1 MQDFFHPQYVT
12 WGDRFWSIPSSIPF
26 QSHFNILGA
35 QTVNHPYHELS
46 QLVGLPSDLGY
57 QSKVCAPATRRSGW
71 WRFISVCCFC
81 GRQKPQADHHINSQ
95 RPNGYSA
102 TIIRKRKKKRLASQ
116 FHPGPIHSKT
126 SSKKDVN
133 WCKKKHYHYHI
144 VWISDNPMPIKSPFV
159 SQ

>member
-1 MQDFFHPQYVT
+1 VQDFFHPQYVT

-81 GRQKPQADHHINSQ
+81 GRQKPQADHHINSKDQ
-95 RPNGYSA
+95 TGIAPQSSGKG
-102 TIIRKRKKKRLASQ
+102 KRKGWLRSFIQVRYIPKHLQKKMWTDAK
-116 FHPGPIHSKT
+116 KT
-126 SSKKDVN
+126 LPLSHCMNIRQSHAN
-133 WCKKKHYHYHI
+133 
-144 VWISDNPMPIKSPFV
+144 
-159 SQ
+159 